1 MKAINI
7 YYSIQDMAD
16 LLGVN
21 FTNITY
27 RFRKLGLKPCF
38 EDGNK
43 KGHLNPKKYYSIDK
57 FNLISCMG
65 TKVNNYA
72 FIVSDFN
79 NVTQTFVEFQSKI
92 NENGFN

>member
-1 MKAINI
+1 MKANNI

-27 RFRKLGLKPCF
+27 RFKKLGLKPCF
-38 EDGNK
+38 EDGSK
-43 KGHLNPKKYYSIDK
+43 KGNLNSKKYYSIDK

-65 TKVNNYA
+65 IKVNNYA
-72 FIVSDFN
+72 FIVSNFK
-79 NVTQTFVEFQSKI
+79 NVNQSFVEFQSKI
-92 NENGFN
+92 NNNGFN